1 MTVGTNSS
9 PEAAGAA
16 EERLRDAPG
25 PVGSAPA
32 ADTLRGVPPQ
42 AASRASATPSPRT
55 PAPPRGPAPSPV
67 TGSSAPGGPTAE
79 GSAAGASRAPG
90 GSAPGGS
97 AAGSRTTGPSPV
109 PGGSAPGGSALGSSS
124 AAGSGPGFP
133 PAAPGVLDDA
143 PAGDG
148 FGMDPDELPDGLVV
162 ADHTGRV
169 ICFNRAAARMTAT
182 DPGQALGA
190 RIDRALPLED
200 LEGRRWW
207 ALTDPYGGLAT
218 RRGQPERNLLL
229 PGGREVLVSARYVRS
244 HPTGPLCRLV
254 VTLRGTE
261 ARRRTERSHAELIAT
276 VAHELR
282 SPLTSVK
289 GFTATLLAKWERF
302 TDDQKRLMLET
313 VDADANRVTRLIAEL
328 LDISRIDS
336 GRLEVRRQPVD
347 IAAAVGRHVQALT
360 ANGQAPERFL
370 VRVSRPL
377 PDCWADPDKIDQI
390 LGNLLENAV
399 RHGDGTV
406 TIDVAPHEK
415 GTAVTVTD
423 EGPGIPEESM
433 GRVFTRFW
441 RGSKRG
447 GTGLGL
453 YIVKGIVEAHGGT
466 ITVGRG
472 PGGGAEFRFIL
483 PVSAPAYLT
492 Q

>member
-1 MTVGTNSS
+1 
-9 PEAAGAA
+9 
-16 EERLRDAPG
+16 
-25 PVGSAPA
+25 
-32 ADTLRGVPPQ
+32 
-42 AASRASATPSPRT
+42 
-55 PAPPRGPAPSPV
+55 
-67 TGSSAPGGPTAE
+67 
-79 GSAAGASRAPG
+79 
-90 GSAPGGS
+90 
-97 AAGSRTTGPSPV
+97 
-109 PGGSAPGGSALGSSS
+109 
-124 AAGSGPGFP
+124 
-133 PAAPGVLDDA
+133 
-143 PAGDG
+143 
-148 FGMDPDELPDGLVV
+148 MDPDDLPDGLVV
-162 ADHTGRV
+162 ADAAGRV
-169 ICFNRAAARMTAT
+169 ICFNSAAARITALV
-182 DPGQALGA
+182 PGEALGV

-200 LEGRRWW
+200 LDGRRWW
-207 ALTDPYGGLAT
+207 TLTDPYGGLAT

-229 PGGREVLVSARYVRS
+229 PGGREVLVSARYVRT
-244 HPTGPLCRLV
+244 HPTGPLRRLV

-347 IAAAVGRHVQALT
+347 IATAVGRHVQALT
-360 ANGQAPERFL
+360 ANGQAPDRFL
-370 VRVSRPL
+370 VRVSCSL
-377 PDCWADPDKIDQI
+377 PDLWADPDKIDQI

-399 RHGDGTV
+399 RHGEGTV
-406 TIDVAPHEK
+406 TIDVSPTSLTNAAGKTEK

-483 PVSAPAYLT
+483 PVGAPAYLT